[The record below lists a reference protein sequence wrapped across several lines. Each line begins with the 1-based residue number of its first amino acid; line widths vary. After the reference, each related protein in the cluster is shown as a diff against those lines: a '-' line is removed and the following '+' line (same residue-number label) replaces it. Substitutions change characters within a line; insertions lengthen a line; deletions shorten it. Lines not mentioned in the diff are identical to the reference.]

1 MTPYDEVLY
10 PTRAYPQTDPNRLAA
25 IAFLRGLLSAPIER
39 CRVLEL
45 GCGAGTNL
53 IGMAYR
59 LPGSE
64 FVGFDLAHRP
74 IVSGQKFIRELGL
87 GNIGLHPIDLA
98 EARADRF
105 GSFDFI
111 IAHGLYSWVPEK
123 VRERILAVCREMLNS
138 NGIAYISYNAYPGNH
153 FRDLV
158 RGMIRFHAARFQA
171 PAEKIGQARGLLK
184 FLAESQVTPDYYAE
198 AIKTEFERVVN
209 YPDEAFYHDDL
220 SSINQPFYFHEFIRD
235 AKRHGLQ
242 FVGEAR
248 ASELVW
254 EDYTPEVRGRMK
266 ELEGTNETVREQ
278 FKDFIR
284 GWSFRQT
291 VLCRKEIELAPD
303 LVAERVQ
310 ELYAMCDAAPLQ
322 RTELE
327 GRAAVFRRAAG
338 AELLVAPGPVSAAFG
353 FLCSQWPGSAS
364 WQELREAA
372 ALGSTITAEEEAELA
387 QTVIKAQKMGFLQ
400 LHVARHN
407 VANRITE
414 RPLISELARLQLR
427 QGSAATS
434 QLHTSV
440 DFPDPF
446 KRRFVQLLDGTRN
459 RRMLAREMLDFVK
472 SERCT
477 VFRDGTPIKDSAT
490 LETILES
497 RLQQELESLA
507 RAGMLLSANA
517 SCRAPGSGAASASD
531 RISQRRIGE

>member
-25 IAFLRGLLSAPIER
+25 IAFLRGLLPARIER

-64 FVGFDLAHRP
+64 FVGLDLAHRP

-87 GNIGLHPIDLA
+87 GNIALHSIDLA
-98 EARADRF
+98 EAGADRF

-123 VRERILAVCREMLNS
+123 VRECILAVCREMLNP

-158 RGMIRFHAARFQA
+158 RGMIRFHTAPIQAA
-171 PAEKIGQARGLLK
+171 AEKIGQARGLLK
-184 FLAESQVTPDYYAE
+184 FLAESQVNPDYYAA
-198 AIKTEFERVVN
+198 AIKTEFDRVVN

-220 SSINQPFYFHEFIRD
+220 SSINQPFYFHEFVRD
-235 AKRHGLQ
+235 ARRHGLQ

-254 EDYTPEVRGRMK
+254 EEYTPEVRDRMK
-266 ELEGTNETVREQ
+266 ELERISETVREQ
-278 FKDFIR
+278 FKDFLR

-291 VLCRKEIELAPD
+291 VLCRKEIELAPN
-303 LVAERVQ
+303 LLPERVQ
-310 ELYAMCDAAPLQ
+310 ELYTMCDAAPLP
-322 RTELE
+322 RTELQ
-327 GRAAVFRRAAG
+327 GSAAAFRRPTG
-338 AELLVAPGPVSAAFG
+338 AELEVAPGPISAAFE

-372 ALGSTITAEEEAELA
+372 AQGSTIMPEKETELA

-407 VANRITE
+407 VANRIAE
-414 RPLISELARLQLR
+414 RPAISELARLQLR
-427 QGSAATS
+427 QSSAATS

-446 KRRFVQLLDGTRN
+446 KRHFVQLLDGRHD
-459 RRMLAREMLDFVK
+459 RQMLAREMIEFVR
-472 SERCT
+472 SERCV
-477 VFRDGTPIKDSAT
+477 VFRDGKPIEDPDA
-490 LETILES
+490 LETILEA
-497 RLQQELESLA
+497 RLQEELESLA
-507 RAGMLLSANA
+507 RAGMLIE
-517 SCRAPGSGAASASD
+517 C
-531 RISQRRIGE
+531 E